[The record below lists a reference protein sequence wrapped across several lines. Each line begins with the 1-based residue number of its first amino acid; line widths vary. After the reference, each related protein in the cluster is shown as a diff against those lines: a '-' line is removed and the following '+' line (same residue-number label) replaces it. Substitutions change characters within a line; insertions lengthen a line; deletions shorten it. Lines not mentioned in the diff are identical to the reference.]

1 VTDQTPPTSTDVL
14 SAPTAGRV
22 SEEAVWEVLRG
33 VIDPELGS
41 DIVELG
47 MAKGVRIEP
56 DGTVHVTIALTT
68 SGCPLRAEI
77 QRNVRTRVGALA
89 GVTHVKL
96 DWTELDQAGKAAAM
110 ERARRNIAER
120 AEQTAVPSSTKVV
133 MVASGKGGVGKSSV
147 TVNLGA
153 ALAAMGFTVGI
164 MDADIWGYS
173 VPRMVGLDGRMQAE
187 EQPPEPDGAAAGDKR
202 ARIIPNE
209 IPVGEGRLKVVS
221 MGFLVEDEGSALM
234 WRGLVLNRAVQ
245 HFLEDVDWEGVD
257 YLLIDMPPGTGD
269 VQMGLAKLL
278 PRAEMLIVT
287 TPSLTAQKVAIRV
300 VDMGRKNFLHI
311 AGVVE
316 NMSAYVDD
324 TGREHRLFGTGGGD
338 RLAED
343 AGVPL
348 LARIPIEAAVADGGD
363 HGRPVALAAG
373 PAADAFRALA
383 RRIVDDVIQPTDMS
397 GCSSRMLDAVQAAL
411 DEADSGPVAT
421 PAPS

>member
-1 VTDQTPPTSTDVL
+1 MTDLPDPTPSGDDSHGSRPGPSVDDVM
-14 SAPTAGRV
+14 G
-22 SEEAVWEVLRG
+22 VLRG

-47 MAKGVRIEP
+47 MAKDARIDA

-77 QRNVRTRVGALA
+77 QRDVRARVGSLP
-89 GVTHVKL
+89 GVTKVRL

-120 AEQTAVPSSTKVV
+120 PERTAVPSTTKVI

-147 TVNLGA
+147 TVNLAA
-153 ALAAMGFTVGI
+153 ALAHQGFTVGVI
-164 MDADIWGYS
+164 DADIWGFS
-173 VPRMVGLDGRMQAE
+173 VPRMLGLDGRLEAE
-187 EQPPEPDGAAAGDKR
+187 ELTPEQAAADGDR
-202 ARIIPNE
+202 RPRIIPNE
-209 IPVGEGRLKVVS
+209 VRVGPGLLKVVS
-221 MGFLVEDEGSALM
+221 MGFLVDDEGSALM

-245 HFLEDVDWEGVD
+245 HFLEDVDWDGVD

-278 PRAEMLIVT
+278 PRAEMLVVT
-287 TPSLTAQKVAIRV
+287 TPSLTAQKVAVRV

-311 AGVVE
+311 AGVIE
-316 NMSAYVDD
+316 NMSSYVDD
-324 TGREHRLFGTGGGD
+324 TGREHLLFGSGGGE

-363 HGRPVALAAG
+363 HGRPVALEQG

-383 RRIVDDVIQPTDMS
+383 RLLIDEVIPPADMS
-397 GCSSRMLDAVQAAL
+397 GCSTRMMDAVQAAL
-411 DEADSGPVAT
+411 AAADAT
-421 PAPS
+421 D

>member
-1 VTDQTPPTSTDVL
+1 MAPTPDAVTD
-14 SAPTAGRV
+14 A
-22 SEEAVWEVLRG
+22 LRP
-33 VIDPELGS
+33 VQDPELHRS
-41 DIVELG
+41 IVDLE
-47 MAKGVRIEP
+47 MVRDVRV
-56 DGTVHVTIALTT
+56 DGAEVAVTVALTT
-68 SGCPLRAEI
+68 PGNPLRGELE
-77 QRNVRTRVGALA
+77 QRVLDALAAVDGVERATVDFTAMTDEERAVLRQRLHGNPSATAGSQPTHGHSEGRTIPFADPSSKTRVL
-89 GVTHVKL
+89 L
-96 DWTELDQAGKAAAM
+96 
-110 ERARRNIAER
+110 
-120 AEQTAVPSSTKVV
+120 
-133 MVASGKGGVGKSSV
+133 VASGKGGVGKSSV

-173 VPRMVGLDGRMQAE
+173 VPRMVGLDGRMHAE

-209 IPVGEGRLKVVS
+209 IPVGDGRLKVVS

-348 LARIPIEAAVADGGD
+348 LARIPIEAAVAHGGD
-363 HGRPVALAAG
+363 HGRPVALADG

-383 RRIVDDVIQPTDMS
+383 RRIVEDVIQPTDMS

-421 PAPS
+421 RAPS

>member
-1 VTDQTPPTSTDVL
+1 
-14 SAPTAGRV
+14 
-22 SEEAVWEVLRG
+22 
-33 VIDPELGS
+33 
-41 DIVELG
+41 
-47 MAKGVRIEP
+47 
-56 DGTVHVTIALTT
+56 
-68 SGCPLRAEI
+68 
-77 QRNVRTRVGALA
+77 
-89 GVTHVKL
+89 
-96 DWTELDQAGKAAAM
+96 
-110 ERARRNIAER
+110 
-120 AEQTAVPSSTKVV
+120 

-153 ALAAMGFTVGI
+153 ALADMGFTVGI

-173 VPRMVGLDGRMQAE
+173 VPRMVGLDGRMHAE
-187 EQPPEPDGAAAGDKR
+187 EQPPETDGAAAGDKR

-209 IPVGEGRLKVVS
+209 IPVGDGRLKVVS

-269 VQMGLAKLL
+269 VQLGLSKLL

-348 LARIPIEAAVADGGD
+348 LARIPIEEAVADGGD
-363 HGRPVALAAG
+363 HGRPVALADG

-383 RRIVDDVIQPTDMS
+383 RRIVEDVIQPTDMS